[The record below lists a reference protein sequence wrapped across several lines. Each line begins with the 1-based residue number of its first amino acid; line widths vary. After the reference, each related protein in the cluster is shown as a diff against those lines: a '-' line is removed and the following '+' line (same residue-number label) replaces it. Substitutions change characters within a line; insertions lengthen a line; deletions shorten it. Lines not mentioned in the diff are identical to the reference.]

1 MLEIQFIPQM
11 IFSAAGMPDDLCR
24 SMLEIVRAPVFGA
37 AVGNAVSVP
46 VIERILGK
54 LLPLANL
61 VEGPVADFWNDLMPL
76 PTTNVRSL
84 GFGISRGPC

>member
-1 MLEIQFIPQM
+1 
-11 IFSAAGMPDDLCR
+11 MPDDLSR
-24 SMLEIVRAPVFGA
+24 NMLEIVRPPVFGH
-37 AVGNAVSVP
+37 AVWNAVSLP

-61 VEGPVADFWNDLMPL
+61 VEGPIADFWHDLMPL

-84 GFGISRGPC
+84 GFGISRDQLEI